1 MTILMDIDL
10 YGRENTDGT
19 AMEHLG
25 DEAIKMAL
33 IVWLTSKKGEF
44 VLNPEE
50 GGILDVSLFKNLSTN
65 KIPELTFKIKNAINN
80 RFYPSIILEFISI
93 EPNYEYRLWVINIAF
108 RTSEAGSLQ
117 EVQIYT
123 KDLSKRL
130 NVVYEN
136 IEYIEEN
143 LRNFCLV
150 QKTNMSGYKL
160 VFNPENG
167 NWEWGK
173 YIFVN
178 FSVSDPYYSEILQI
192 CNLS

>member
-1 MTILMDIDL
+1 MDIDL

-108 RTSEAGSLQ
+108 RTSEARSLQ

-178 FSVSDPYYSEILQI
+178 FST
-192 CNLS
+192 